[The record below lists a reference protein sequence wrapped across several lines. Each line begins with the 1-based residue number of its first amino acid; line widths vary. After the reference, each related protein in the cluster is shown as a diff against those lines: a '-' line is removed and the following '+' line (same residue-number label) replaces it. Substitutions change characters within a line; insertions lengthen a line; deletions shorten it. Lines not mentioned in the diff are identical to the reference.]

1 MKSKTKE
8 PIFVRDRN
16 FYRVILSLAIPMTLQ
31 NVMQL
36 LLNMMDTVMLGRLQ
50 DSSEALISAANFAN
64 QPYFVYSLFLFG
76 MVSGMSVLIAQYWG
90 KGDTDAINSIAGIA
104 ITAAIVVGGLFTL
117 VCYLFTPEVMSLFTD
132 SEEVI
137 ELGVKYLRIVL
148 ASYIIAS
155 LTSLLCGIMRSTE
168 QVGIALGSN
177 TVGIITNIVLNY
189 CLIFGKF
196 GFPRM
201 EIEGAALATL
211 IAKVVEFAIVLIY
224 VIFVDKRVRLSFSR
238 MFRIKREMVGDFIRY
253 SLPVIC
259 NETMWGLGITLHSV
273 IIGHISDAAYA
284 AYTVANIIE
293 KIGLL
298 SAIGFANATQIIIG
312 KEIGA
317 GRSKNAYP
325 YAKTML
331 AASAILGVIMSGVV
345 LLVRVPAVSL
355 FDVADSTKEAAANI
369 IAVMSVIIFIKSF
382 NTTAIVGVMR
392 GGGDT
397 KTAMI
402 FDFVPM
408 WVFSILLGAIAAH
421 IIGLPVWWVYA
432 CLMSDEVLKSGFCLF
447 YVKSKRWIRNVTRKA
462 AE

>member
-1 MKSKTKE
+1 MEKIKKE
-8 PIFVRDRN
+8 AFFVRDKS
-16 FYRVILSLAIPMTLQ
+16 FYRVVLSLAIPMTLQ

-90 KGDTDAINSIAGIA
+90 KSDTDAINSIAGIA
-104 ITAAIVVGGLFTL
+104 MVSAIFVGGLFTL
-117 VCYLFTPEVMSLFTD
+117 VCYLFTPQVMGLFTE

-148 ASYIIAS
+148 ASYVIAS

-177 TVGIITNIVLNY
+177 TVGIIVNIVLNY
-189 CLIFGKF
+189 GLIFGKL
-196 GFPRM
+196 GLPRM

-211 IAKVVEFAIVLIY
+211 IAKIVEFIIVLIY
-224 VIFVDKRVRLSFSR
+224 VIFIDKRVKLSFKR
-238 MFRIKREMVGDFIRY
+238 MFRIKREMIGDFVRY
-253 SLPVIC
+253 SLPVIF

-273 IIGHISDAAYA
+273 IIGHISDASYA

-317 GRSKNAYP
+317 GRKENAYP
-325 YAKTML
+325 YARTML
-331 AASAILGVIMSGVV
+331 ALSALLGIIMSGVV
-345 LLVRVPAVSL
+345 LLIRVPAVSM
-355 FDVADSTKEAAANI
+355 FDVADATKEAAINI
-369 IAVMSVIIFIKSF
+369 ISVMSVIIFIKSF
-382 NTTAIVGVMR
+382 NTTAIVGTIR

-397 KTAMI
+397 RTAMI

-408 WVFSILLGAIAAH
+408 WVISIPLGAVAAH
-421 IIGLPVWWVYA
+421 FFKLPVWWVYA
-432 CLMSDEVLKSGFCLF
+432 CLMCDEVLKSPFCLL
-447 YVKSKRWIRNVTRKA
+447 YIRSKCWIRDVTR
-462 AE
+462 

>member
-1 MKSKTKE
+1 MNQKTKE
-8 PIFVRDRN
+8 PLFVRDRN

-64 QPYFVYSLFLFG
+64 QPFFVYSLFLFG

-104 ITAAIVVGGLFTL
+104 MTAAVIVGGIFTT
-117 VCYLFTPEVMSLFTD
+117 VCYLFTPEVMGLFTD
-132 SEEVI
+132 SADVI
-137 ELGVKYLRIVL
+137 DLGVKYLRIVL

-155 LTSLLCGIMRSTE
+155 LTSLMCGIMRSTE

-177 TVGIITNIVLNY
+177 TVGILTNIFLNY

-211 IAKVVEFAIVLIY
+211 IAKIVEFLVVLVY
-224 VIFVDKRVRLSFSR
+224 VIFFDKRVRLSFSR
-238 MFRIKREMVGDFIRY
+238 MFRIRREMVSDFVRY
-253 SLPVIC
+253 SLPVIL

-317 GRSKNAYP
+317 GRKENAYP
-325 YAKTML
+325 YARTML
-331 AASAILGVIMSGVV
+331 AASALLGLIMSGVV
-345 LLVRVPAVSL
+345 LLIRVPAVSL

-408 WVFSILLGAIAAH
+408 WTISIPLGAVAAH
-421 IIGLPVWWVYA
+421 VIGLPVWWVYA
-432 CLMSDEVLKSGFCLF
+432 CLMSDEVLKSAFCLL
-447 YVKSKRWIRNVTRKA
+447 YVKSKRWIRNVTR
-462 AE
+462 

>member
-1 MKSKTKE
+1 MNQKTKE
-8 PIFVRDRN
+8 SFFVRDKN

-104 ITAAIVVGGLFTL
+104 MTAAVIVGGIFTA
-117 VCYLFTPEVMSLFTD
+117 VCYLFTPEVMGLFTD
-132 SEEVI
+132 SAEVI
-137 ELGVKYLRIVL
+137 DLGVKYLRIVL

-155 LTSLLCGIMRSTE
+155 LTSLMCGIMRSTE

-177 TVGIITNIVLNY
+177 TVGILTNIFLNY

-211 IAKVVEFAIVLIY
+211 IAKIVEFLVVLVY
-224 VIFVDKRVRLSFSR
+224 VIFFDKRVRLSFSR
-238 MFRIKREMVGDFIRY
+238 MFRIRREMVSDFVRY
-253 SLPVIC
+253 SLPVIL

-317 GRSKNAYP
+317 GRKENAYP
-325 YAKTML
+325 YARTML
-331 AASAILGVIMSGVV
+331 AASALLGLIMSGVV
-345 LLVRVPAVSL
+345 LLIRVPAVSL

-408 WVFSILLGAIAAH
+408 WIISIPLGAVAAH
-421 IIGLPVWWVYA
+421 VIRLPVWWVYA
-432 CLMSDEVLKSGFCLF
+432 CLMSDEVLKSTFCLL
-447 YVKSKRWIRNVTRKA
+447 YVKSKRWIRNVTR
-462 AE
+462 

>member
-1 MKSKTKE
+1 MKLRIKNSF
-8 PIFVRDRN
+8 FVSDRE
-16 FYRVILSLAIPMTLQ
+16 FYRAVLALAIPMTLQ

-36 LLNMMDTVMLGRLQ
+36 LLNMMDTVMLGKLENNT
-50 DSSEALISAANFAN
+50 EALISAANFAN

-90 KGDTDAINSIAGIA
+90 KGNTDAINSIAGIA
-104 ITAAIVVGGLFTL
+104 VTAAVIIGSIFTL
-117 VCYLFTPEVMSLFTD
+117 VCYLFTPQVIGLFTE
-132 SEEVI
+132 STEVI

-155 LTSLLCGIMRSTE
+155 LTGLLCGIMRSTE
-168 QVGIALGSN
+168 QVGIALCSN
-177 TVGIITNIVLNY
+177 TIGIITNIVLNY
-189 CLIFGKF
+189 CMIFGKF
-196 GFPRM
+196 GFPKM

-211 IAKVVEFAIVLIY
+211 IAKIVEFAIVFIY
-224 VIFVDKRVRLSFSR
+224 VVFFDKRVKLSFAR
-238 MFRIKREMVGDFIRY
+238 MFKIDRKLIKDFIRY
-253 SLPVIC
+253 SLPVIF

-273 IIGHISDAAYA
+273 VIGHIDDASYA

-331 AASAILGVIMSGVV
+331 ALSAILGIIMSAVV
-345 LLVRVPAVSL
+345 LIVRVPAVGL
-355 FDVADSTKEAAANI
+355 FDVTDTTKTSAVNI

-382 NTTAIVGVMR
+382 NTTAIVGAFR

-397 KTAMI
+397 RTAMI

-408 WVFSILLGAIAAH
+408 WVISIPLGAVAAH
-421 IIGLPVWWVYA
+421 FIKLPVWWVYA
-432 CLMSDEVLKSGFCLF
+432 CLMSDEVIKSPFCLL
-447 YVKSKRWIRNVTRKA
+447 YIKSKKWIRNVTR
-462 AE
+462 